1 MGKKKLIKYRVKGY
15 GDIEVDEK
23 TKKQLDSTKDQD
35 ADVHF
40 DPGAAKIR
48 ISILMEGD
56 LLNELKAEAKQSGV
70 PYQTLMKELLRKQLW
85 QKNLGFE
92 PRAESFECVY
102 KGFEPCL
109 KLVK

>member
-1 MGKKKLIKYRVKGY
+1 MGKKKLTKYRVKGY
-15 GDIEVDEK
+15 GDIEVDQK
-23 TKKQLDSTKDQD
+23 TKKQLESTKDQD

-40 DPGAAKIR
+40 ETDSAKIR

-56 LLNELKAEAKQSGV
+56 LLAELKAEARQIGV

-85 QKNLGFE
+85 QKHLGFE

-102 KGFEPCL
+102 RGFEPCL